1 MECVWWWLEL
11 GVIVSLLGHFQPFGM
26 YNCMEVGSEKEGIW
40 RRKRKEYRVACK
52 LLVTQLIE
60 DSNSNSNSNSKTS
73 QK

>member
-40 RRKRKEYRVACK
+40 RRKGIPSCLQV
-52 LLVTQLIE
+52 VG
-60 DSNSNSNSNSKTS
+60 DSTH
-73 QK
+73 